1 MKKVMLSG
9 LTLLSVLTLAACS
22 TGNKETKTSES
33 KEKTTQTTVEVT
45 ETTETTEVQ
54 EIKASGV
61 TNLTDA
67 EIEGIQTAGDYK
79 RLFKSLMDT
88 YVKDFDSLIAQLPKV
103 AQNTIA
109 PQRDQMVT
117 TIEQQYKALED
128 QFAAVGATDDT
139 PIPAESRDTLIS
151 TLKSSRDMLK
161 STMESVYKQAQDLL
175 NQ

>member
-33 KEKTTQTTVEVT
+33 KEKTTQTTVEI
-45 ETTETTEVQ
+45 TETTEVQ

-61 TNLTDA
+61 TYLTDA

-161 STMESVYKQAQDLL
+161 STMESIYKQAQDLL

>member
-1 MKKVMLSG
+1 MIKVMLSG

-33 KEKTTQTTVEVT
+33 TEKTTQTTVAV
-45 ETTETTEVQ
+45 TETTEVQ

-61 TNLTDA
+61 TYLTDA

-88 YVKDFDSLIAQLPKV
+88 YVKDFDSLITQLPKV

-128 QFAAVGATDDT
+128 QFAAAGATDDT

-161 STMESVYKQAQDLL
+161 STMESIYKQAQDLL

>member
-9 LTLLSVLTLAACS
+9 LTLLFVLTLAACS

-45 ETTETTEVQ
+45 ETTEVQ

-61 TNLTDA
+61 TYLTDA

-161 STMESVYKQAQDLL
+161 STMESIYKQAQDLL

>member
-45 ETTETTEVQ
+45 ETTEVQ

-61 TNLTDA
+61 TYLTDA
-67 EIEGIQTAGDYK
+67 EIGGIQTAGDYK

-161 STMESVYKQAQDLL
+161 STMESIYKQAQDLL

>member
-45 ETTETTEVQ
+45 ETTEVQ

-61 TNLTDA
+61 TYLTDA

-151 TLKSSRDMLK
+151 TLKSSRDMRK
-161 STMESVYKQAQDLL
+161 STMESIYKQAQDLL

>member
-45 ETTETTEVQ
+45 ETTEVQ

-61 TNLTDA
+61 TYLTDA

-139 PIPAESRDTLIS
+139 PIPADSRDTLIS

-161 STMESVYKQAQDLL
+161 STMESIYKQAQDLL

>member
-45 ETTETTEVQ
+45 ETTEVQ

-61 TNLTDA
+61 TYLKD
-67 EIEGIQTAGDYK
+67 EEVEGIQTAGDYR
-79 RLFKSLMDT
+79 RLFKSLMDA

-161 STMESVYKQAQDLL
+161 STMESIYKQAQDLL

>member
-45 ETTETTEVQ
+45 ETTEVQ

-61 TNLTDA
+61 TYLTDA

-139 PIPAESRDTLIS
+139 QFQRNHVIP
-151 TLKSSRDMLK
+151 SS
-161 STMESVYKQAQDLL
+161 QP
-175 NQ
+175 

>member
-45 ETTETTEVQ
+45 ETTEVQ

-61 TNLTDA
+61 TYLTDA

-161 STMESVYKQAQDLL
+161 STMESIYKQAQDLL

>member
-45 ETTETTEVQ
+45 ETTEVQ

-61 TNLTDA
+61 TYLTDA

>member
-33 KEKTTQTTVEVT
+33 KEKTTQTTVAVT
-45 ETTETTEVQ
+45 ETPEVQ
-54 EIKASGV
+54 EIKAAGV
-61 TNLTDA
+61 TYLTDA

-161 STMESVYKQAQDLL
+161 STMESIYKQAQDLL

>member
-45 ETTETTEVQ
+45 ETTEVQ

-61 TNLTDA
+61 TYLTDA

-88 YVKDFDSLIAQLPKV
+88 YVKDFDSLITQLPKV

-161 STMESVYKQAQDLL
+161 STMESIYKQAQDLL

>member
-33 KEKTTQTTVEVT
+33 KEKTTQATVEV
-45 ETTETTEVQ
+45 TETTEVQ

-61 TNLTDA
+61 TYLTDA

-161 STMESVYKQAQDLL
+161 STMESIYKQAQDLL

>member
-45 ETTETTEVQ
+45 ETTEVQ

-61 TNLTDA
+61 TYLTDA

-88 YVKDFDSLIAQLPKV
+88 YVKDFDSLITQLPKV

-139 PIPAESRDTLIS
+139 LIPAESRDTLIS

-161 STMESVYKQAQDLL
+161 STMESIYKQAQDLL